1 MTYCLSN
8 LISDGG
14 EKYWKLK
21 RQRFV
26 LFRMVKHLLRP
37 ITTWKAAHVPNA
49 LVALGEYVG
58 KQDIG
63 YVFWLP
69 LDSLAIN
76 CKKQM
81 NSEKNQPVSKTEGK
95 GNRTSPE
102 TTFSSQ
108 TMKDKIEKYFV
119 GSKSTKTFQL
129 IKLPLDQE
137 QIRGVKLISL
147 LSEKKR
153 KTLLDLM
160 SSEYLILRR
169 EKEHGREN

>member
-1 MTYCLSN
+1 
-8 LISDGG
+8 
-14 EKYWKLK
+14 
-21 RQRFV
+21 
-26 LFRMVKHLLRP
+26 
-37 ITTWKAAHVPNA
+37 
-49 LVALGEYVG
+49 
-58 KQDIG
+58 
-63 YVFWLP
+63 
-69 LDSLAIN
+69 
-76 CKKQM
+76 
-81 NSEKNQPVSKTEGK
+81 
-95 GNRTSPE
+95 
-102 TTFSSQ
+102 
-108 TMKDKIEKYFV
+108 MKDKIEKYFV